1 MPAMTGVRPPQAFT
15 AVPITALNSA
25 GVSEKNSPAP
35 PAMNSADDG

>member
-1 MPAMTGVRPPQAFT
+1 MMGVFPPQTCT

-35 PAMNSADDG
+35 PAMNSADEG